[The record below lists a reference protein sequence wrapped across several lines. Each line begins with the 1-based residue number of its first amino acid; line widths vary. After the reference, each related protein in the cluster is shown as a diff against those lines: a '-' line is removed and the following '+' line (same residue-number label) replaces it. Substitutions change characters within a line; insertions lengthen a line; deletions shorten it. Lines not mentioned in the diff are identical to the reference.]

1 VVIAMKKTD
10 MELLADLIEIAERCF
25 DGHLTIMKFTTN
37 WRACFGTPMDDDD
50 ISNMPVGKYFF
61 DAAIGAIG
69 KAVTEGRITISARP
83 AKKYDE
89 ANPPPIGDELP
100 DCFK

>member
-1 VVIAMKKTD
+1 MKKTD

-25 DGHLTIMKFTTN
+25 DGHLTIMK
-37 WRACFGTPMDDDD
+37 
-50 ISNMPVGKYFF
+50 F